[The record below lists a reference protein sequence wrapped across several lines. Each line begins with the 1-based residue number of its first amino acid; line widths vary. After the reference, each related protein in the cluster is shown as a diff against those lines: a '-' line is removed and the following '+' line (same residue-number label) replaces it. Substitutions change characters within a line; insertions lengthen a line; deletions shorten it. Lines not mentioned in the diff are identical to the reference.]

1 MGGHDRRCT
10 KPEGARRGGRT
21 GRSPG
26 ANAVAAESASSWQW
40 WDRRARVAV
49 TVVVVVAAA
58 AVGVVCRCR
67 RGGVVVVVVV
77 GGVVVVALSCQAQG
91 ARGGVAN
98 LSMPASWRG
107 RRRRRAW
114 RVVTTSWWLGDKSAV
129 GLSENFNF
137 NLVLYSYTSLRL
149 RVENLYSVTA
159 QRV

>member
-1 MGGHDRRCT
+1 MGGHDQRCT
-10 KPEGARRGGRT
+10 KPEGARRGGQT

-26 ANAVAAESASSWQW
+26 ANAVAAESALSWQW
-40 WDRRARVAV
+40 WHRRARVPV

-67 RGGVVVVVVV
+67 RGGVVVVVV

-107 RRRRRAW
+107 RRRRAW

-129 GLSENFNF
+129 VFSKNFNF
-137 NLVLYSYTSLRL
+137 NLVLYSYTSLSL
-149 RVENLYSVTA
+149 RVGTSIV
-159 QRV
+159 